1 MTKKYKIAYKVII
14 SIAILMLISIVVY
27 KVYKMNL
34 GVDDIKNYVESFGKL
49 GPIIYIIMFSLV
61 PLTLFPDSILAI
73 SSGLIFGLVNGYI
86 YTAIGALIGGTISFY
101 ISRKLGRNVVKKLTK
116 EKLDK
121 VENMIN
127 ERGFFIV
134 LMLRL
139 IPLFPFDVIS
149 YGSGLTS
156 IRYKDFILATF
167 FGTIPGIFV
176 FVNIGAQSV
185 NIGSKSFYLSIAALI
200 LLLVVSIILKKTP
213 NNVTILALLL
223 GISTSIFLYFD
234 MQIIAV
240 TLLWVSGYLDAVDG
254 AMARRSNS
262 SSSFGTLL
270 DIVSDRIVEVSIVL
284 VLGLKFV
291 DVRYNLIVL
300 TVCILMSMTIFL
312 TVGALSEKKGVKSFY
327 YQAGVAERSEGFIF
341 FSLMILIPSYLG
353 IITNIFSI
361 LIIITAIQRFLEAK
375 RLLD

>member
-1 MTKKYKIAYKVII
+1 MLDTHARKYV
-14 SIAILMLISIVVY
+14 
-27 KVYKMNL
+27 N
-34 GVDDIKNYVESFGKL
+34 
-49 GPIIYIIMFSLV
+49 PIIEL
-61 PLTLFPDSILAI
+61 
-73 SSGLIFGLVNGYI
+73 
-86 YTAIGALIGGTISFY
+86 GAEFLL
-101 ISRKLGRNVVKKLTK
+101 KLKL
-116 EKLDK
+116 
-121 VENMIN
+121 
-127 ERGFFIV
+127 
-134 LMLRL
+134 
-139 IPLFPFDVIS
+139 
-149 YGSGLTS
+149 
-156 IRYKDFILATF
+156 
-167 FGTIPGIFV
+167 
-176 FVNIGAQSV
+176 
-185 NIGSKSFYLSIAALI
+185 
-200 LLLVVSIILKKTP
+200 TP

-223 GISTSIFLYFD
+223 GVSTSIFLYFD

-361 LIIITAIQRFLEAK
+361 LIIITAIQRFL
-375 RLLD
+375 

>member
-1 MTKKYKIAYKVII
+1 MLDTHARKYV
-14 SIAILMLISIVVY
+14 
-27 KVYKMNL
+27 N
-34 GVDDIKNYVESFGKL
+34 
-49 GPIIYIIMFSLV
+49 PIIEL
-61 PLTLFPDSILAI
+61 
-73 SSGLIFGLVNGYI
+73 
-86 YTAIGALIGGTISFY
+86 GAEFLL
-101 ISRKLGRNVVKKLTK
+101 KLKL
-116 EKLDK
+116 
-121 VENMIN
+121 
-127 ERGFFIV
+127 
-134 LMLRL
+134 
-139 IPLFPFDVIS
+139 
-149 YGSGLTS
+149 
-156 IRYKDFILATF
+156 
-167 FGTIPGIFV
+167 
-176 FVNIGAQSV
+176 
-185 NIGSKSFYLSIAALI
+185 
-200 LLLVVSIILKKTP
+200 TP

-223 GISTSIFLYFD
+223 GVSTSIFLYFD

-284 VLGLKFV
+284 VLRLKFV

>member
-1 MTKKYKIAYKVII
+1 MLDTHARKYV
-14 SIAILMLISIVVY
+14 
-27 KVYKMNL
+27 N
-34 GVDDIKNYVESFGKL
+34 
-49 GPIIYIIMFSLV
+49 PIIEL
-61 PLTLFPDSILAI
+61 
-73 SSGLIFGLVNGYI
+73 
-86 YTAIGALIGGTISFY
+86 GAKFL
-101 ISRKLGRNVVKKLTK
+101 
-116 EKLDK
+116 
-121 VENMIN
+121 
-127 ERGFFIV
+127 
-134 LMLRL
+134 LRL
-139 IPLFPFDVIS
+139 KL
-149 YGSGLTS
+149 
-156 IRYKDFILATF
+156 
-167 FGTIPGIFV
+167 
-176 FVNIGAQSV
+176 
-185 NIGSKSFYLSIAALI
+185 
-200 LLLVVSIILKKTP
+200 TP

-312 TVGALSEKKGVKSFY
+312 TVGAISEKKGVKSFY

>member
-1 MTKKYKIAYKVII
+1 MLDTHARKYV
-14 SIAILMLISIVVY
+14 
-27 KVYKMNL
+27 N
-34 GVDDIKNYVESFGKL
+34 
-49 GPIIYIIMFSLV
+49 PIIEL
-61 PLTLFPDSILAI
+61 
-73 SSGLIFGLVNGYI
+73 
-86 YTAIGALIGGTISFY
+86 GAKFL
-101 ISRKLGRNVVKKLTK
+101 
-116 EKLDK
+116 
-121 VENMIN
+121 
-127 ERGFFIV
+127 
-134 LMLRL
+134 LRL
-139 IPLFPFDVIS
+139 KL
-149 YGSGLTS
+149 
-156 IRYKDFILATF
+156 
-167 FGTIPGIFV
+167 
-176 FVNIGAQSV
+176 
-185 NIGSKSFYLSIAALI
+185 
-200 LLLVVSIILKKTP
+200 TP

-223 GISTSIFLYFD
+223 GIATPIFLYFD

-240 TLLWVSGYLDAVDG
+240 ILLWVSGYLDAVDG
-254 AMARRSNS
+254 AMARRTNS

-361 LIIITAIQRFLEAK
+361 LIIITAIQRFFEAK

>member
-1 MTKKYKIAYKVII
+1 MLDTHARKYV
-14 SIAILMLISIVVY
+14 
-27 KVYKMNL
+27 N
-34 GVDDIKNYVESFGKL
+34 
-49 GPIIYIIMFSLV
+49 PIIEL
-61 PLTLFPDSILAI
+61 
-73 SSGLIFGLVNGYI
+73 
-86 YTAIGALIGGTISFY
+86 GAKFL
-101 ISRKLGRNVVKKLTK
+101 
-116 EKLDK
+116 
-121 VENMIN
+121 
-127 ERGFFIV
+127 
-134 LMLRL
+134 LRL
-139 IPLFPFDVIS
+139 KL
-149 YGSGLTS
+149 
-156 IRYKDFILATF
+156 
-167 FGTIPGIFV
+167 
-176 FVNIGAQSV
+176 
-185 NIGSKSFYLSIAALI
+185 
-200 LLLVVSIILKKTP
+200 TP

-223 GISTSIFLYFD
+223 GIATSIFLYFD

-240 TLLWVSGYLDAVDG
+240 ILLWVSGYLDAVDG
-254 AMARRSNS
+254 AMARRTNS

-361 LIIITAIQRFLEAK
+361 LIIITAIQRFFEAK

>member
-1 MTKKYKIAYKVII
+1 MLDTHARKYV
-14 SIAILMLISIVVY
+14 
-27 KVYKMNL
+27 N
-34 GVDDIKNYVESFGKL
+34 
-49 GPIIYIIMFSLV
+49 PIIEL
-61 PLTLFPDSILAI
+61 
-73 SSGLIFGLVNGYI
+73 
-86 YTAIGALIGGTISFY
+86 GAKFL
-101 ISRKLGRNVVKKLTK
+101 
-116 EKLDK
+116 
-121 VENMIN
+121 
-127 ERGFFIV
+127 
-134 LMLRL
+134 LRL
-139 IPLFPFDVIS
+139 KL
-149 YGSGLTS
+149 
-156 IRYKDFILATF
+156 
-167 FGTIPGIFV
+167 
-176 FVNIGAQSV
+176 
-185 NIGSKSFYLSIAALI
+185 
-200 LLLVVSIILKKTP
+200 TP

-327 YQAGVAERSEGFIF
+327 YQAGVVERSEGFIF

>member
-1 MTKKYKIAYKVII
+1 MLDTHARKYV
-14 SIAILMLISIVVY
+14 
-27 KVYKMNL
+27 N
-34 GVDDIKNYVESFGKL
+34 
-49 GPIIYIIMFSLV
+49 PIIEL
-61 PLTLFPDSILAI
+61 
-73 SSGLIFGLVNGYI
+73 
-86 YTAIGALIGGTISFY
+86 GAEFLL
-101 ISRKLGRNVVKKLTK
+101 KLKL
-116 EKLDK
+116 
-121 VENMIN
+121 
-127 ERGFFIV
+127 
-134 LMLRL
+134 
-139 IPLFPFDVIS
+139 
-149 YGSGLTS
+149 
-156 IRYKDFILATF
+156 
-167 FGTIPGIFV
+167 
-176 FVNIGAQSV
+176 
-185 NIGSKSFYLSIAALI
+185 
-200 LLLVVSIILKKTP
+200 TP

-223 GISTSIFLYFD
+223 GVSTSIFLYFD

-361 LIIITAIQRFLEAK
+361 YCRY
-375 RLLD
+375 

>member
-1 MTKKYKIAYKVII
+1 MLDTHARKYV
-14 SIAILMLISIVVY
+14 
-27 KVYKMNL
+27 N
-34 GVDDIKNYVESFGKL
+34 
-49 GPIIYIIMFSLV
+49 PIIEL
-61 PLTLFPDSILAI
+61 
-73 SSGLIFGLVNGYI
+73 
-86 YTAIGALIGGTISFY
+86 GAEFLL
-101 ISRKLGRNVVKKLTK
+101 KLKL
-116 EKLDK
+116 
-121 VENMIN
+121 
-127 ERGFFIV
+127 
-134 LMLRL
+134 
-139 IPLFPFDVIS
+139 
-149 YGSGLTS
+149 
-156 IRYKDFILATF
+156 
-167 FGTIPGIFV
+167 
-176 FVNIGAQSV
+176 
-185 NIGSKSFYLSIAALI
+185 
-200 LLLVVSIILKKTP
+200 TP

-223 GISTSIFLYFD
+223 GVSTSIFLYFD

-327 YQAGVAERSEGFIF
+327 YHAGVVERSEGFIF

>member
-1 MTKKYKIAYKVII
+1 MLDTHARKYV
-14 SIAILMLISIVVY
+14 
-27 KVYKMNL
+27 N
-34 GVDDIKNYVESFGKL
+34 
-49 GPIIYIIMFSLV
+49 PIIEL
-61 PLTLFPDSILAI
+61 
-73 SSGLIFGLVNGYI
+73 
-86 YTAIGALIGGTISFY
+86 GAEFLL
-101 ISRKLGRNVVKKLTK
+101 KLKL
-116 EKLDK
+116 
-121 VENMIN
+121 
-127 ERGFFIV
+127 
-134 LMLRL
+134 
-139 IPLFPFDVIS
+139 
-149 YGSGLTS
+149 
-156 IRYKDFILATF
+156 
-167 FGTIPGIFV
+167 
-176 FVNIGAQSV
+176 
-185 NIGSKSFYLSIAALI
+185 
-200 LLLVVSIILKKTP
+200 TP

-223 GISTSIFLYFD
+223 GVSTSIFLYFD

-341 FSLMILIPSYLG
+341 F
-353 IITNIFSI
+353 
-361 LIIITAIQRFLEAK
+361 
-375 RLLD
+375 

>member
-1 MTKKYKIAYKVII
+1 MLDTHARKYV
-14 SIAILMLISIVVY
+14 
-27 KVYKMNL
+27 N
-34 GVDDIKNYVESFGKL
+34 
-49 GPIIYIIMFSLV
+49 PIIEL
-61 PLTLFPDSILAI
+61 
-73 SSGLIFGLVNGYI
+73 
-86 YTAIGALIGGTISFY
+86 GAKFLL
-101 ISRKLGRNVVKKLTK
+101 KLKL
-116 EKLDK
+116 
-121 VENMIN
+121 
-127 ERGFFIV
+127 
-134 LMLRL
+134 
-139 IPLFPFDVIS
+139 
-149 YGSGLTS
+149 
-156 IRYKDFILATF
+156 
-167 FGTIPGIFV
+167 
-176 FVNIGAQSV
+176 
-185 NIGSKSFYLSIAALI
+185 
-200 LLLVVSIILKKTP
+200 TP

-223 GISTSIFLYFD
+223 GVSTSIFLYFD

-270 DIVSDRIVEVSIVL
+270 DIFSDRIVEVSIVL

>member
-1 MTKKYKIAYKVII
+1 MLDTHARKYV
-14 SIAILMLISIVVY
+14 
-27 KVYKMNL
+27 N
-34 GVDDIKNYVESFGKL
+34 
-49 GPIIYIIMFSLV
+49 PIIEL
-61 PLTLFPDSILAI
+61 
-73 SSGLIFGLVNGYI
+73 
-86 YTAIGALIGGTISFY
+86 GAEFLL
-101 ISRKLGRNVVKKLTK
+101 KLKL
-116 EKLDK
+116 
-121 VENMIN
+121 
-127 ERGFFIV
+127 
-134 LMLRL
+134 
-139 IPLFPFDVIS
+139 
-149 YGSGLTS
+149 
-156 IRYKDFILATF
+156 
-167 FGTIPGIFV
+167 
-176 FVNIGAQSV
+176 
-185 NIGSKSFYLSIAALI
+185 
-200 LLLVVSIILKKTP
+200 TP

-223 GISTSIFLYFD
+223 GVSTSIFLYFD

-327 YQAGVAERSEGFIF
+327 YQAGVVERSEGIIF

>member
-1 MTKKYKIAYKVII
+1 MLDTHARKYV
-14 SIAILMLISIVVY
+14 
-27 KVYKMNL
+27 N
-34 GVDDIKNYVESFGKL
+34 
-49 GPIIYIIMFSLV
+49 PIIEL
-61 PLTLFPDSILAI
+61 
-73 SSGLIFGLVNGYI
+73 
-86 YTAIGALIGGTISFY
+86 GAEFLL
-101 ISRKLGRNVVKKLTK
+101 KLKL
-116 EKLDK
+116 
-121 VENMIN
+121 
-127 ERGFFIV
+127 
-134 LMLRL
+134 
-139 IPLFPFDVIS
+139 
-149 YGSGLTS
+149 
-156 IRYKDFILATF
+156 
-167 FGTIPGIFV
+167 
-176 FVNIGAQSV
+176 
-185 NIGSKSFYLSIAALI
+185 
-200 LLLVVSIILKKTP
+200 TP

-223 GISTSIFLYFD
+223 GVSTSIFLYFD

-312 TVGALSEKKGVKSFY
+312 TVGPLSEKKGVKSFY
-327 YQAGVAERSEGFIF
+327 YQAGVVERSEGFIF

>member
-1 MTKKYKIAYKVII
+1 MLDTHARKYV
-14 SIAILMLISIVVY
+14 
-27 KVYKMNL
+27 N
-34 GVDDIKNYVESFGKL
+34 
-49 GPIIYIIMFSLV
+49 PIIEL
-61 PLTLFPDSILAI
+61 
-73 SSGLIFGLVNGYI
+73 
-86 YTAIGALIGGTISFY
+86 GAKFL
-101 ISRKLGRNVVKKLTK
+101 
-116 EKLDK
+116 
-121 VENMIN
+121 
-127 ERGFFIV
+127 
-134 LMLRL
+134 LRL
-139 IPLFPFDVIS
+139 KL
-149 YGSGLTS
+149 
-156 IRYKDFILATF
+156 
-167 FGTIPGIFV
+167 
-176 FVNIGAQSV
+176 
-185 NIGSKSFYLSIAALI
+185 
-200 LLLVVSIILKKTP
+200 TP

-223 GISTSIFLYFD
+223 GVSTSIFLYFD

-353 IITNIFSI
+353 IITNIFSV

>member
-1 MTKKYKIAYKVII
+1 MLDTHARKYV
-14 SIAILMLISIVVY
+14 
-27 KVYKMNL
+27 N
-34 GVDDIKNYVESFGKL
+34 
-49 GPIIYIIMFSLV
+49 PIIEL
-61 PLTLFPDSILAI
+61 
-73 SSGLIFGLVNGYI
+73 
-86 YTAIGALIGGTISFY
+86 GAKFL
-101 ISRKLGRNVVKKLTK
+101 
-116 EKLDK
+116 
-121 VENMIN
+121 
-127 ERGFFIV
+127 
-134 LMLRL
+134 LRL
-139 IPLFPFDVIS
+139 KL
-149 YGSGLTS
+149 
-156 IRYKDFILATF
+156 
-167 FGTIPGIFV
+167 
-176 FVNIGAQSV
+176 
-185 NIGSKSFYLSIAALI
+185 
-200 LLLVVSIILKKTP
+200 TP

-223 GISTSIFLYFD
+223 GVSTSIFLYFD

-262 SSSFGTLL
+262 ASSFGTLL